1 MKKYK
6 LFSFSHFLIFSL
18 LLTSCVSTKNVTYFQ
33 DKDQVDTSLSKNLY
47 DAKIMPKDILQIQ
60 VFSMTPEAS
69 EPFNLLKNNSTSS
82 SMSSSNQN
90 SVYNYLVSN
99 DGTIVMPIIGTV
111 KVGGLSKNEAEKLIK
126 SKIHP
131 YLAENENVVVH
142 VRMMNYKYAIL
153 GGVRSPGLYT
163 TQNEKVSILEA
174 IAQAGDLTTFAYR
187 DRIFLIRENAE
198 GQKEYHQLNL
208 NDANIISSPYYYLQ
222 QNDVIYVEPRKAE
235 ARNAFISANT
245 TIWFSLA
252 SSLMSIATFILAL
265 TK

>member
-1 MKKYK
+1 MKKYILPFY
-6 LFSFSHFLIFSL
+6 LFTVL
-18 LLTSCVSTKNVTYFQ
+18 LLTSCVSTKNITYFQ
-33 DKDQVDTSLSKNLY
+33 NKDEINVAASKFLY

-69 EPFNLLKNNSTSS
+69 EPFNLLKLNSSSSSTSS
-82 SMSSSNQN
+82 TNQN

-99 DGTIVMPIIGTV
+99 DGTIVMPIIGTIT
-111 KVGGLSKNEAEKLIK
+111 VGGLSKNEAEQLIK
-126 SKIHP
+126 SKIQP
-131 YLAENENVVVH
+131 YLSESENVVVH

-187 DRIFLIRENAE
+187 DRIYLIRENSD
-198 GQKEYHQLNL
+198 GQKEYHQLNI

-222 QNDVIYVEPRKAE
+222 QNDVIYVESRKTE
-235 ARNAFISANT
+235 ARNAFISSNT
-245 TIWFSLA
+245 SVWFSLV
-252 SSLMSIATFILAL
+252 SSLMSITTFIIAL
-265 TK
+265 SK